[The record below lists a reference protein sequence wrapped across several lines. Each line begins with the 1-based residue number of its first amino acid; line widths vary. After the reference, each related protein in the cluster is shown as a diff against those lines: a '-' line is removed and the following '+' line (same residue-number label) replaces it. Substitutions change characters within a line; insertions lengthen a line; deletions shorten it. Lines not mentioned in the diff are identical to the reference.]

1 MQKVQNN
8 FLLTLDLRRYIL
20 ENFIQ
25 MVNLLNIGQTHFIKK
40 LLKIEKKSFG
50 EKKAEIILE
59 RLDSNI
65 ELVDIGGGYG
75 IFAEVVR
82 EISKNPITI
91 IEPNKRAGFNL

>member
-1 MQKVQNN
+1 M
-8 FLLTLDLRRYIL
+8 R
-20 ENFIQ
+20 
-25 MVNLLNIGQTHFIKK
+25 
-40 LLKIEKKSFG
+40 
-50 EKKAEIILE
+50 KKAEIILE

-91 IEPNKRAGFNL
+91 IEPNKELALICRKKGFNVISKFVEDVKIADLSKKKMLFKFRII